1 MFAGFLSPKQDPRSL
16 KFEAA
21 RVRTILSEKRIAE
34 ILYEAFDEI
43 LIEGIADARVLL
55 VHVDEPGGHERAHVV
70 GDRGGRQ
77 ADAVEKSGAGA
88 DDHLVECKML
98 HPELLHEVCGF
109 PGQRR
114 LRLRGGSVEFSL
126 KRRLVGLNDGGAEGK
141 QLLVS
146 LEIDLRRKLRAA
158 VERERDQM
166 PQRLRL
172 GKHLGLLLGD
182 QRKTLPCPAPT
193 APARSSLRAN
203 RALAL

>member
-1 MFAGFLSPKQDPRSL
+1 MFAGFLSPKQGPRSL
-16 KFEAA
+16 KVEA
-21 RVRTILSEKRIAE
+21 
-34 ILYEAFDEI
+34 
-43 LIEGIADARVLL
+43 ARVLL
-55 VHVDEPGGHERAHVV
+55 VHVEEPGGHERAHVV

-88 DDHLVECKML
+88 DDHLVERKML

-114 LRLRGGSVEFSL
+114 PRLRGGSVEFGL

-182 QRKTLPCPAPT
+182 QRKNLPCPAPT

>member
-16 KFEAA
+16 KVEAA

-43 LIEGIADARVLL
+43 LIDGIADARVLL
-55 VHVDEPGGHERAHVV
+55 VHVDETGGHERAHVV

-88 DDHLVECKML
+88 DDHLVERKML

-114 LRLRGGSVEFSL
+114 PRLRGGSVEFGL
-126 KRRLVGLNDGGAEGK
+126 KRRLVGLNDGGCRG
-141 QLLVS
+141 Q
-146 LEIDLRRKLRAA
+146 AA
-158 VERERDQM
+158 VGIARNRPPAAARAGSRATSSARCTDRPRGTAAGSQN
-166 PQRLRL
+166 
-172 GKHLGLLLGD
+172 
-182 QRKTLPCPAPT
+182 PAPPT
-193 APARSSLRAN
+193 EAPSRG
-203 RALAL
+203 